1 MSKTQRTS
9 FEIRDMMHGGKLIAL
24 PALAKEDQRCD
35 ELYRSKFDGDND
47 NN

>member
-1 MSKTQRTS
+1 
-9 FEIRDMMHGGKLIAL
+9 MMHGGKLIAL